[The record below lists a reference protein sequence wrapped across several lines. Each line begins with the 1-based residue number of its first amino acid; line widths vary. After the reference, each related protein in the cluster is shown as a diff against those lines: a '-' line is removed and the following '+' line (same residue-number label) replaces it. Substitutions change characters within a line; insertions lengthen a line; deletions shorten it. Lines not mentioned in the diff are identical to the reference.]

1 MDNQQGPTVL
11 HRELCSVLAG
21 SLDGRGVSGRM
32 GTCICSGWVPLLSTC
47 NYCNI
52 VNQLYSHTKS
62 KIKKKLS
69 WNIKYRSWLVIQ
81 KEGNGMSWQEQ
92 EWWLIRFSLES
103 KRASGFVHTMAFQGV
118 CFGGLLCC
126 VRLPCVPTTYADFSH
141 EMWDQYSLIKT
152 ACNYFRNTWKGQA
165 KMGKDMLSFRPTLH
179 PSTINT
185 QGCCLKYN
193 NHHNGSD
200 GKESS
205 CSVGVLGSI
214 LGWEDPLE
222 EGMATHSS
230 ILAWRSPVDRG
241 A

>member
-1 MDNQQGPTVL
+1 MAGYTERGEWD
-11 HRELCSVLAG
+11 ELAG
-21 SLDGRGVSGRM
+21 TGVV
-32 GTCICSGWVPLLSTC
+32 TH
-47 NYCNI
+47 
-52 VNQLYSHTKS
+52 Q
-62 KIKKKLS
+62 
-69 WNIKYRSWLVIQ
+69 IQ
-81 KEGNGMSWQEQ
+81 SRVKASIRLCAHNG
-92 EWWLIRFSLES
+92 
-103 KRASGFVHTMAFQGV
+103 FQGV

-200 GKESS
+200 GKESAY
-205 CSVGVLGSI
+205 SVGGLGLIPGLRRPPGGGHSNPLQYSCLEKPRGSRSLAGCSPWGRKASDTAERLSTQQKHVHPARVQR
-214 LGWEDPLE
+214 LGIPACW
-222 EGMATHSS
+222 SS
-230 ILAWRSPVDRG
+230 AD
-241 A
+241 